1 MIDRVLNAPLRDFIV
16 LDEDH
21 RRNEFYQEYKKEK
34 KETDQSMY
42 Y

>member
-1 MIDRVLNAPLRDFIV
+1 MFDGVLNTPLRAFIV

-21 RRNEFYQEYKKEK
+21 RRKEFYQEYKKEK

>member
-1 MIDRVLNAPLRDFIV
+1 MFDRILNTSLRVFIV

-21 RRNEFYQEYKKEK
+21 RRKEFYQEYKKEK
-34 KETDQSMY
+34 KETDRSMY